1 MRQYLIDAWTDSLD
15 SRTTNKHQAVFAYD
29 DSGEFLETIEAPTAE
44 IANEIALSMDEGE
57 DGELHFLGFL
67 EDYINTKI
75 SEINDKIARLHPT
88 QMEVSGNQLLAQRN
102 SYQRVFVEGGVA

>member
-15 SRTTNKHQAVFAYD
+15 SQSTNKHQAVFMYD
-29 DSGEFLETIEAPTAE
+29 DSGEFLETIEAPTVE
-44 IANEIALSMDEGE
+44 IANEIALSMEG
-57 DGELHFLGFL
+57 DGLHFCGFL

-88 QMEVSGNQLLAQRN
+88 QMEVSGNQLLAERN
-102 SYQRVFVEGGVA
+102 ACHRAFVEGGVA